1 MKPQINNFGTS
12 LVYTQGGEPIL
23 VNRPVCGP
31 QQIEFQGDVGGL

>member
-1 MKPQINNFGTS
+1 MKLIYPFSFGQN
-12 LVYTQGGEPIL
+12 TQGGEPIL